1 MSLAMA
7 LERRYAKAMKTLR
20 RFFQRMLALG
30 LLALALALALGAPA
44 KAQGTEFPL
53 SELTVVT
60 ADGKRH
66 DFQVELALTHD
77 QRAQGLM
84 HRKTLAPNAGML
96 FIYETERP
104 ISMWMKNTY
113 ISLDMIFIG
122 YGGEIR
128 RVVEGTKP
136 LSLDTISSNGP
147 ARGVLE
153 VPAGTAARLGIRPG
167 GRVLHPALGSA
178 P

>member
-20 RFFQRMLALG
+20 RFFQSVLALG
-30 LLALALALALGAPA
+30 LLALVFAASAN
-44 KAQGTEFPL
+44 AQGTEFPL

-84 HRKTLAPNAGML
+84 HRKSLAPDAGML
-96 FIYETERP
+96 FIYEIERP

-136 LSLDTISSNGP
+136 LSLDSISSNGP